1 MAGITVKINVGST
14 LDKLKKI
21 STSIPDI
28 VQNDISNALDDGVQ
42 VAKGLARVRTGYMRD
57 HIAQN
62 QTGKY
67 TWNFVSTATYSTFQD
82 QGTSR
87 MEGTHF
93 MEAGIKT
100 ANQKAV
106 QAIKE
111 DLNALVT

>member
-1 MAGITVKINVGST
+1 MASINIKINVGAT
-14 LDKLKKI
+14 LDKLKKF

-28 VQNDISNALDDGVQ
+28 VQNDISNALDDGVD

-57 HIAQN
+57 HISQY

-82 QGTSR
+82 QGTGR

-93 MEAGIKT
+93 MEAGIQT
-100 ANQKAV
+100 FQQKAPL
-106 QAIKE
+106 AIKE
-111 DLNALVT
+111 DLNALLR